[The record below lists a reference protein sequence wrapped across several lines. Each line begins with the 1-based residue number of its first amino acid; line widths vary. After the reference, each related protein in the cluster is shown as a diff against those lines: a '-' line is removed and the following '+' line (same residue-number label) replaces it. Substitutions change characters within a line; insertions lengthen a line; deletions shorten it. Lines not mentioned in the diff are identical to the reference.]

1 MKWLDNNLHSI
12 IRMLNAIYLAL
23 IGVAL
28 YNAVE
33 LVVLCLMT
41 FKHYRGCYFWSLL
54 ITSLSIIPHCLGY
67 IFFLFLLKISR
78 YVSMTFIVATWYCM
92 VTGHSFVLWSRLHL
106 IVQSKRLLSI
116 IFWVICLD
124 AILFYIPTTVLIYG
138 SLTPDAHRFSA
149 GYKAME
155 RIQLIGFCVQES
167 LLSIIYI
174 WESVKILRLRP
185 KRSHTNI
192 LVQLSI
198 INTIILFLDMA
209 NAIFQLLTYSIKLK
223 LEYFV
228 LGQLIQIRRR
238 KFTGGLSGWDANANL
253 SCALGLWAGKT

>member
-1 MKWLDNNLHSI
+1 
-12 IRMLNAIYLAL
+12 
-23 IGVAL
+23 
-28 YNAVE
+28 
-33 LVVLCLMT
+33 
-41 FKHYRGCYFWSLL
+41 
-54 ITSLSIIPHCLGY
+54 
-67 IFFLFLLKISR
+67 
-78 YVSMTFIVATWYCM
+78 MTFIVATWYCM
-92 VTGHSFVLWSRLHL
+92 VTGHSLVLWSRLHL

-138 SLTPDAHRFSA
+138 SLTPDVHRFSA

-209 NAIFQLLTYSIKLK
+209 NVGIVFGGYYILQAIFQLLTYSIKLK

-228 LGQLIQIRRR
+228 LGQLIQIVKEPISFPYPLSRSAGGSSPVVYQVGMPTPVPAL
-238 KFTGGLSGWDANANL
+238 TG
-253 SCALGLWAGKT
+253 ALLAD